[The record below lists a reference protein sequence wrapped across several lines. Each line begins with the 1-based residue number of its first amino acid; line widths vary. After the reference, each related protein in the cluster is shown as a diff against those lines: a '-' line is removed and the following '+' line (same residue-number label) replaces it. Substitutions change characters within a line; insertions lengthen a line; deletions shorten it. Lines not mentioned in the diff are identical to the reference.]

1 MPEPFNQVVQLE
13 TLRLRS
19 DIPRLHSEFTEDEW
33 VKLNG
38 FSDAELARRISQ
50 GWALLE
56 LLYNPEIYNMTQAD
70 AKMTQDSLRRQIKEI
85 ENILITRTEVQN
97 G

>member
-1 MPEPFNQVVQLE
+1 MPEAQVIQLK

-19 DIPRLHSEFTEDEW
+19 DIPRFHSEFTEDEW
-33 VKLNG
+33 KKLNG
-38 FSDAELARRISQ
+38 FTDQELVRRISQ
-50 GWALLE
+50 GWALIE
-56 LLYNPEIYNMTQAD
+56 LLYTPEAYEMTTAD

>member
-1 MPEPFNQVVQLE
+1 MFPKDQVVQLK
-13 TLRLRS
+13 TLRLSS

-38 FSDAELARRISQ
+38 FTDEELTRRIMQ
-50 GWALLE
+50 GWGLVH
-56 LLYNPEIYNMTQAD
+56 LLYKPETYEMTTAD
-70 AKMTQDSLRRQIKEI
+70 AKMTQDSLRRQIIEI
-85 ENILITRTEVQN
+85 ENIIVTRTEVHN

>member
-1 MPEPFNQVVQLE
+1 MPEAQVIQLK

-19 DIPRLHSEFTEDEW
+19 DIPRFHSEFTEDEW

-56 LLYNPEIYNMTQAD
+56 LLYNPEIYNMTTAD
-70 AKMTQDSLRRQIKEI
+70 AKMTSESLRRQIKEI

>member
-1 MPEPFNQVVQLE
+1 MPEAQVVKLK

-33 VKLNG
+33 VKLNS
-38 FSDAELARRISQ
+38 FTDMELARRISQ

-56 LLYNPEIYNMTQAD
+56 LLYNPEAYNMTQAD
-70 AKMTQDSLRRQIKEI
+70 AKMTAESLRRQIKEI
-85 ENILITRTEVQN
+85 ENILINRKEVQN